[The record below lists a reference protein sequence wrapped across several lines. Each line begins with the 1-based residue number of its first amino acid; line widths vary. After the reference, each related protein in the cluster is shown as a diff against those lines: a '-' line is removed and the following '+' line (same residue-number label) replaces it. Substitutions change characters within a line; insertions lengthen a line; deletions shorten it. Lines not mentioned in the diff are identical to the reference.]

1 MSSSKIVKA
10 LVVVCA
16 LLTGA
21 FWAGDTTPHLWSSRS
36 VGSLADGDIDADGWI
51 RSSATLTIPRL
62 SSVGNY
68 VEVVF
73 NPVRPGAQESPQV
86 AVSVCGGSESSITV
100 TSPEPH
106 RFVVPAGCSPIS
118 VSLRGVNFFVPS
130 NEKTQ
135 RQLNA
140 QILRLN
146 VSSPLGFPVAEM
158 STLIEG
164 VLGVG
169 ALVVLGMYAVG
180 GSGVWPQ
187 VAAFGILA
195 VVAGFGAFSSLEPHK
210 FLPLWVFVASLL
222 VGACFA
228 RNESTSAA
236 SSPKESGAWVWLAVL
251 VGAALR
257 FYGIT
262 FGLPST
268 FHPDEVPKVN
278 AIMRMVDQNSWDP
291 QYFLHPSL
299 LLYCTY
305 GMNTLIRWLG
315 IDALLGY
322 TGSFRETAFLAGR
335 LVSATAGTLSILLTF
350 EIARRL
356 FSRRVATF
364 SALLLAVFPL
374 HVTCSRYLK
383 EDALLTFVILSCV
396 LCTVIAVTTNRRWVL
411 LIAGFFAGCTAGAK
425 YSGILMAVVPCS
437 APWLV
442 SRSWKP
448 DLRWLPFAVLAGL
461 IAPLGFLCTT
471 PYAVLNSAK
480 FIKDFSSESRHMQTG
495 HTQSIDAWSQL
506 WMYHFWRSI
515 KPGMTVIT
523 SIASVIGLGYLAR
536 RRRIEDL
543 LIVGLV
549 VLFYMP
555 AEFVKAKP
563 APQPERYILPC
574 LPFLAIAL
582 AAWIDSM
589 RGKGVRNFAV
599 TACALGLV
607 ASPLLRAGALA
618 SEITFDTREQMAAW
632 MKANLPPGSKVFMDW
647 SPYCPRFHENEF
659 AIEYIPRAHIIP
671 KLDVSQ
677 LRESDAD
684 YLILSSLFYDRYF
697 KQPESN
703 PVLRQRLREV
713 FDRVPVVTQI
723 APENGTYGFHNP
735 VLTLFSLKD
744 ADFDALNQ
752 EIVKKRMGEIAETSN
767 DVRARG
773 KW

>member
-1 MSSSKIVKA
+1 MDRSKIVNMLVALCA
-10 LVVVCA
+10 LVV
-16 LLTGA
+16 GA
-21 FWAGDTTPHLWSSRS
+21 FWAGDTTPHAWTSRTVGALSS
-36 VGSLADGDIDADGWI
+36 GEIDADGWN
-51 RSSATLTIPRL
+51 RSNATLTI
-62 SSVGNY
+62 SGFASIGNHL
-68 VEVVF
+68 EIVF
-73 NPVRPGAQESPQV
+73 NPVRPGAQKHAQV
-86 AVSVCGGSESSITV
+86 GVSVCGGAETTVTV
-100 TSPEPH
+100 TSHETH
-106 RFVVPAGCSPIS
+106 RFAVPAGCRPIV
-118 VSLRGVNFFVPS
+118 VSLRGLNSFIPS
-130 NEKTQ
+130 NEKTP
-135 RQLNA
+135 RQLNV
-140 QILRLN
+140 QILRVA
-146 VSSPLGFPVAEM
+146 VSSALGFPIAARDK
-158 STLIEG
+158 LLEG
-164 VLGVG
+164 ALGVG

-180 GSGVWPQ
+180 GAGVWPR
-187 VAAFGILA
+187 VAAFTILA
-195 VVAGFGAFSSLEPHK
+195 LVAVFGAFSTLAPHK
-210 FLPLWVFVASLL
+210 FEPLWVFFAALL

-228 RNESTSAA
+228 RGEQGRLPSTGTRGWLWAL
-236 SSPKESGAWVWLAVL
+236 LAVV
-251 VGAALR
+251 VGAGLR

-278 AIMRMVDQNSWDP
+278 AIMRMVEQNTWDP

-299 LLYCTY
+299 LLYTTY

-315 IDALLGY
+315 IDSLLGY
-322 TGSFRETAFLAGR
+322 TGTFRETAFLAGR
-335 LVSATAGTLSILLTF
+335 LVSATAGTLSIILTYQV
-350 EIARRL
+350 ARRL
-356 FSRRVATF
+356 FSPRVGAL
-364 SALLLAVFPL
+364 SAMLLAVFPL

-396 LCTVIAVTTNRRWVL
+396 LCTVVAMTTNRRWVL
-411 LIAGFFAGCTAGAK
+411 LVAGFFAGCTAGAK

-448 DLRWLPFAVLAGL
+448 DLRWLPFAVMAGV

-471 PYAVLNSAK
+471 PYAVLNSVK

-515 KPGMTVIT
+515 KPGMTVVT
-523 SIASVIGLGYLAR
+523 SVASVIGLGFLAR

-549 VLFYMP
+549 ILFYMP

-582 AAWIDSM
+582 SAWLDSL
-589 RGKGVRNFAV
+589 RGRGVRNFAV
-599 TACALGLV
+599 TACAIGLV

-659 AIEYIPRAHIIP
+659 AVEYIPRAHIIP

-684 YLILSSLFYDRYF
+684 YLILSSLYYDRYF

-713 FDRVPVVTQI
+713 FERVPVVTQI
-723 APENGTYGFHNP
+723 VPESGTYGFHNP